1 MSEFSTE
8 ITIYTILVLATFAG
22 ALVQSLWWLLPGC
35 IFLLLLLTKTIAR
48 VVSSH
53 AETRVI
59 FALARNDFSYFFRTK
74 WLMAILLSLN
84 LSDMLVVALVYK
96 RMMTIDYF
104 SYFVPAVIIMGLFAA
119 ALDTGR
125 RIWLALREGVIQYE
139 LSLPVSTYGLVIA
152 YLLAGGAAALVYAT
166 SLMIIALIV
175 LPAQAI
181 WSAFM
186 LLPFLF
192 VLAMGLAGIAAA
204 LAAVASTHGEFF
216 FAFQNIVQITL
227 LTLSTV
233 YYPLDVIQKYLPP
246 FAVSIVA
253 ANPLSLAAEAL
264 RNYTFAGN
272 PIAPVFLAEILL
284 ASIPFAVIGAVA
296 YSGALRKIQTEGK
309 I

>member
-1 MSEFSTE
+1 MSE
-8 ITIYTILVLATFAG
+8 LRVLLA
-22 ALVQSLWWLLPGC
+22 V
-35 IFLLLLLTKTIAR
+35 AR
-48 VVSSH
+48 S
-53 AETRVI
+53 
-59 FALARNDFSYFFRTK
+59 DFSYFFRTK
-74 WLMAILLSLN
+74 WLMAVLLSLN

-119 ALDTGR
+119 SMDTGR

-139 LSLPVSTYGLVIA
+139 LSLPISTSGLVIA

-175 LPAQAI
+175 LPASAI

-192 VLAMGLAGIAAA
+192 VLAMGLAGIAAT
-204 LAAVASTHGEFF
+204 LSAVASTHGEFF
-216 FAFQNIVQITL
+216 FAFQNIVQVAL

-233 YYPLDVIQKYLPP
+233 YYPLNVIQNLLPA
-246 FAVSIVA
+246 FLIRMMS

-264 RNYTFAGN
+264 RQYTFAGA
-272 PIAPVFLAEILL
+272 PIELAFLGRILL
-284 ASIPFAVIGAVA
+284 SSLPFTVIGAVA
-296 YSGALRKIQTEGK
+296 YLGALRKLQVDGK
-309 I
+309 L